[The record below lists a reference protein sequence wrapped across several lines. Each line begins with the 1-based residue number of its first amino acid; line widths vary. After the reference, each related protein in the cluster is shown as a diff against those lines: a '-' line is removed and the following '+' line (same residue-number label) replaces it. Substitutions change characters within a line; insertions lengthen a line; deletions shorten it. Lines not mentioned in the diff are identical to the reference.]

1 MKRTVFIKSTIKL
14 ETEEQDLEKLR
25 VSLLGV
31 SDKDYEVVMQ
41 GMKVLDEWNPDY
53 PADEMHIKFLKQHI
67 EELKAENQK
76 FEQHMGIAVFML
88 QRLTKKL
95 KEVV

>member
-14 ETEEQDLEKLR
+14 ETEESDLTKLR

-31 SDKDYEVVMQ
+31 SDKDYDVVMQ
-41 GMKVLDEWNPDY
+41 GEAFYDWNPDY
-53 PADEMHIKFLKQHI
+53 PAEEMHIKFLKQHV

-76 FEQHMGIAVFML
+76 LEQHMGIAVFML